1 MSHVHVHVHV
11 HHVHVHV
18 HVHDVSMYRCT
29 QVGCG
34 KSSLLQ
40 LLLGEMRVL
49 GGSVRVRREGGVGYV
64 PQQAWALNLPLPLPL
79 TLTLNLT
86 LALTLTQTLILTPT
100 LTLTNVGYVPQQ
112 AWVCNASVRENVLL
126 GREYEEGWYHEVLRC
141 CALEPDLRALPR
153 GDETE
158 IGERGVTISG
168 GQKARLSLARAL
180 YGRPALLL
188 LDDPLS
194 AVDMHV
200 AQHLVRE
207 VLLGLARATLR
218 CTVVLASHQ
227 LHLVEEIADE
237 LVVLEHGR
245 VLAQGC
251 PADLR
256 KRGLLQGGAA
266 GPAAAAPATA
276 ASATASAA
284 AGPAAAPAA
293 AVPAAAAAPAE
304 VAPASAASVAAPA
317 SIPAATAAAAGDAA
331 TRNDA
336 EMGRGNGRGEALCFY
351 LHQMGPLGCLSI
363 VAAFV
368 GLAVCRAMADWAL
381 GGWIMQAERTSG
393 AILYA
398 SLTAC
403 TVALGCG
410 YALAFTRVVG
420 AASRIH
426 TAVLARVLR
435 APKAFFDTT
444 PLGLLANVFSKA
456 SYPEPGPGPGP

>member
-1 MSHVHVHVHV
+1 
-11 HHVHVHV
+11 
-18 HVHDVSMYRCT
+18 
-29 QVGCG
+29 
-34 KSSLLQ
+34 
-40 LLLGEMRVL
+40 MRVL
-49 GGSVRVRREGGVGYV
+49 GGGVRVRREGGVGYV
-64 PQQAWALNLPLPLPL
+64 PQQAWVL
-79 TLTLNLT
+79 
-86 LALTLTQTLILTPT
+86 
-100 LTLTNVGYVPQQ
+100 
-112 AWVCNASVRENVLL
+112 NASVRENVLL
-126 GREYEEGWYHEVLRC
+126 GREYEQGWYREVLRC
-141 CALEPDLRALPR
+141 CALEPDLRALPH

-158 IGERGVTISG
+158 IGERGVTVSG

-207 VLLGLARATLR
+207 ALVGLARATLR

-245 VLAQGC
+245 VLAQGR

-256 KRGLLQGGAA
+256 EQGLLGDV
-266 GPAAAAPATA
+266 
-276 ASATASAA
+276 

-293 AVPAAAAAPAE
+293 AAPAAAVPTAAVPAAATVPPAPAAATAAE
-304 VAPASAASVAAPA
+304 VSPASAASVAAPA
-317 SIPAATAAAAGDAA
+317 TTLAATAATAA
-331 TRNDA
+331 TAGGAAARSDV
-336 EMGRGNGRGEALCFY
+336 EMGRGNGRSEALCFY
-351 LHQMGPLGCLSI
+351 LRQMGPLGCLSI

-381 GGWIMQAERTSG
+381 GGWIMTPERASG

-398 SLTAC
+398 SLTAG

-444 PLGLLANVFSKA
+444 PLGLLVNVFSKV
-456 SYPEPGPGPGP
+456 S

>member
-1 MSHVHVHVHV
+1 M
-11 HHVHVHV
+11 
-18 HVHDVSMYRCT
+18 
-29 QVGCG
+29 GCG

-49 GGSVRVRREGGVGYV
+49 HGSVRVRREGGVGYV
-64 PQQAWALNLPLPLPL
+64 PQQAWVL
-79 TLTLNLT
+79 
-86 LALTLTQTLILTPT
+86 
-100 LTLTNVGYVPQQ
+100 
-112 AWVCNASVRENVLL
+112 NASVRENVLL
-126 GREYEEGWYHEVLRC
+126 GRAYEQGWYREVLRC

-158 IGERGVTISG
+158 IGERGVTVSG

-207 VLLGLARATLR
+207 ALLGLARGTLR

-227 LHLVEEIADE
+227 LHLVEEMADE
-237 LVVLEHGR
+237 LIVLEHGR
-245 VLAQGC
+245 VLAQGL

-256 KRGLLQGGAA
+256 ERGLLGDAA
-266 GPAAAAPATA
+266 E
-276 ASATASAA
+276 
-284 AGPAAAPAA
+284 PAAAPDAA
-293 AVPAAAAAPAE
+293 MPAAAAAPAE
-304 VAPASAASVAAPA
+304 PAEPAEPAAPATPATATAAVVAPASAPPVAVPA
-317 SIPAATAAAAGDAA
+317 TTPAATAATAGDAA
-331 TRNDA
+331 TRSDA

-351 LHQMGPLGCLSI
+351 LRQMGLLGCLSI

-381 GGWIMQAERTSG
+381 GGWIMTPERASG

-398 SLTAC
+398 SLTAG

-426 TAVLARVLR
+426 TAVLGRVLR

-444 PLGLLANVFSKA
+444 PLGLLVNVFSKV
-456 SYPEPGPGPGP
+456 SQPQPEPQP

>member
-1 MSHVHVHVHV
+1 
-11 HHVHVHV
+11 
-18 HVHDVSMYRCT
+18 
-29 QVGCG
+29 
-34 KSSLLQ
+34 
-40 LLLGEMRVL
+40 MRVL
-49 GGSVRVRREGGVGYV
+49 GGSVRVRREGG
-64 PQQAWALNLPLPLPL
+64 
-79 TLTLNLT
+79 
-86 LALTLTQTLILTPT
+86 I
-100 LTLTNVGYVPQQ
+100 GYVPQQ
-112 AWVCNASVRENVLL
+112 AWVLNASVRENVLL
-126 GREYEEGWYHEVLRC
+126 GREYEQGWYREVLRC

-158 IGERGVTISG
+158 IGERGVTVSG

-207 VLLGLARATLR
+207 ALVGLARTTLC

-245 VLAQGC
+245 VLAQGR

-256 KRGLLQGGAA
+256 ERGLLGDV
-266 GPAAAAPATA
+266 
-276 ASATASAA
+276 

-293 AVPAAAAAPAE
+293 AAPAAAAPAAAVPTAAVPAAATAPPAPAAATVAE
-304 VAPASAASVAAPA
+304 VSPASAASVAAPA
-317 SIPAATAAAAGDAA
+317 TTLAATAATAGGAAA
-331 TRNDA
+331 RSDA

-381 GGWIMQAERTSG
+381 GGWIMQAERGSG

-398 SLTAC
+398 SLTAG

-444 PLGLLANVFSKA
+444 PLGLLVNVFSKV
-456 SYPEPGPGPGP
+456 S

>member
-1 MSHVHVHVHV
+1 M
-11 HHVHVHV
+11 
-18 HVHDVSMYRCT
+18 
-29 QVGCG
+29 
-34 KSSLLQ
+34 
-40 LLLGEMRVL
+40 
-49 GGSVRVRREGGVGYV
+49 
-64 PQQAWALNLPLPLPL
+64 
-79 TLTLNLT
+79 
-86 LALTLTQTLILTPT
+86 
-100 LTLTNVGYVPQQ
+100 PQQ
-112 AWVCNASVRENVLL
+112 AWVLNASVRENVLL
-126 GREYEEGWYHEVLRC
+126 GRAYEEGWYREVLRC

-158 IGERGVTISG
+158 IGERGVTVSG

-200 AQHLVRE
+200 AQHLVKE
-207 VLLGLARATLR
+207 ALLGLARGTLR

-227 LHLVEEIADE
+227 LHLVEEMADE
-237 LVVLEHGR
+237 LIVLEHGR
-245 VLAQGC
+245 VLAQGL

-256 KRGLLQGGAA
+256 ERGLLGDAA
-266 GPAAAAPATA
+266 E
-276 ASATASAA
+276 
-284 AGPAAAPAA
+284 PAAAPDAA
-293 AVPAAAAAPAE
+293 MPAAAAAPAE
-304 VAPASAASVAAPA
+304 PAEPAAPATPATPATATAAVVAPALAAPVAAPA
-317 SIPAATAAAAGDAA
+317 TTLAATAAVAGDAA
-331 TRNDA
+331 TRSDA

-351 LHQMGPLGCLSI
+351 LRQMGLLGCLSI

-381 GGWIMQAERTSG
+381 GGWIMTPERASG

-398 SLTAC
+398 SLTAG

-426 TAVLARVLR
+426 TAVLGRVLR

-444 PLGLLANVFSKA
+444 PLGLLVNVFSKV
-456 SYPEPGPGPGP
+456 SQPEPQPEPQPRP